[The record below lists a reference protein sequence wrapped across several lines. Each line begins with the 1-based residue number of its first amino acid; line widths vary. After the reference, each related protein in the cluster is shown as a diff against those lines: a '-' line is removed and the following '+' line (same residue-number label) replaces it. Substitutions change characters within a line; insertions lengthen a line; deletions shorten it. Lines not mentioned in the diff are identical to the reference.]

1 MWNKLKDI
9 FSPETYEEGI
19 TSNSAIAAILV
30 RAAKTDNEYTE
41 SEKKLIDHLLA
52 NNLNIS
58 QEDARLLRLQG
69 QELEM
74 EINDNVQLTRI
85 IKQDIP
91 YEDRHQLIEQLWS
104 IVLDDNNRT
113 PEENKLMRVLTHLLG
128 ISDVNSAKARS
139 KVLNKK
145 NLSYMFL
152 E

>member
-85 IKQDIP
+85 IKQNIP

-104 IVLDDNNRT
+104 IVLDDDNRT

-145 NLSYMFL
+145 NLS
-152 E
+152 

>member
-1 MWNKLKDI
+1 MSLDI

-145 NLSYMFL
+145 NLS
-152 E
+152 

>member
-74 EINDNVQLTRI
+74 EINDDVQLTRI

-104 IVLDDNNRT
+104 IILDDNNRT

-145 NLSYMFL
+145 NLS
-152 E
+152 

>member
-41 SEKKLIDHLLA
+41 SEKKLIDYLLA

-74 EINDNVQLTRI
+74 KINDNVQLTRI

-145 NLSYMFL
+145 NLS
-152 E
+152 

>member
-58 QEDARLLRLQG
+58 QEDARILRLRG

-145 NLSYMFL
+145 NVS
-152 E
+152 

>member
-91 YEDRHQLIEQLWS
+91 YENRHQLIEQLWS

-145 NLSYMFL
+145 NLS
-152 E
+152 

>member
-1 MWNKLKDI
+1 MWNKIKDI
-9 FSPETYEEGI
+9 FSPEKYEEGI

-52 NNLNIS
+52 NKLNIS
-58 QEDARLLRLQG
+58 EADARLLRLQG

-91 YEDRHQLIEQLWS
+91 YEERHQLVEQLWS
-104 IVLDDNNRT
+104 IILDDNNRT

-145 NLSYMFL
+145 NLS
-152 E
+152 

>member
-1 MWNKLKDI
+1 MWDKLKNI
-9 FSPETYEEGI
+9 FSPETAEEGI

-41 SEKKLIDHLLA
+41 SEKELIDHLLA
-52 NNLNIS
+52 NQLNLSLEN
-58 QEDARLLRLQG
+58 AKVLGLQG

-91 YEDRHQLIEQLWS
+91 FDERHKLIEQLWS

-139 KVLNKK
+139 KVLNTK
-145 NLSYMFL
+145 NQS
-152 E
+152 

>member
-1 MWNKLKDI
+1 MWNTLKDI

-41 SEKKLIDHLLA
+41 SEKKLIDRLLA

-139 KVLNKK
+139 KILNKK
-145 NLSYMFL
+145 NLS
-152 E
+152 

>member
-41 SEKKLIDHLLA
+41 SEKKLIEHLLA

-91 YEDRHQLIEQLWS
+91 YEERHQLVEQLWS

-145 NLSYMFL
+145 NLS
-152 E
+152 

>member
-145 NLSYMFL
+145 NLT
-152 E
+152 

>member
-1 MWNKLKDI
+1 MWNKLKEI
-9 FSPETYEEGI
+9 FTAEKEVEDI
-19 TSNSAIAAILV
+19 TSDNAVATILV

-69 QELEM
+69 QELEL

-104 IVLDDNNRT
+104 IVLDDNN
-113 PEENKLMRVLTHLLG
+113 
-128 ISDVNSAKARS
+128 
-139 KVLNKK
+139 
-145 NLSYMFL
+145 LSL
-152 E
+152 IHI

>member
-19 TSNSAIAAILV
+19 TSNNAIAAILV

-52 NNLNIS
+52 NKLNIS
-58 QEDARLLRLQG
+58 LEDARLLRLQG

-91 YEDRHQLIEQLWS
+91 YEERHQLVEQLWS

-145 NLSYMFL
+145 NLS
-152 E
+152 

>member
-1 MWNKLKDI
+1 MWNKIKDI
-9 FSPETYEEGI
+9 FSPEKYEEGI

-52 NNLNIS
+52 NQLNLSLEN
-58 QEDARLLRLQG
+58 AKLLRLKG

-91 YEDRHQLIEQLWS
+91 FDERHKLIEQLWS

-145 NLSYMFL
+145 NLS
-152 E
+152 

>member
-19 TSNSAIAAILV
+19 TSESAIAAILV
-30 RAAKTDNEYTE
+30 RAAKTDNEYTD

-58 QEDARLLRLQG
+58 LEDARLLRLQG

-91 YEDRHQLIEQLWS
+91 YEERHLIVEQLWS

-145 NLSYMFL
+145 NLS
-152 E
+152 

>member
-1 MWNKLKDI
+1 MWNKIKDI

-69 QELEM
+69 QELEL

-85 IKQDIP
+85 IKEDIP
-91 YEDRHQLIEQLWS
+91 YEDRNELIEQLWS
-104 IVLDDNNRT
+104 IVLDDNKRT

-145 NLSYMFL
+145 NLS
-152 E
+152 

>member
-1 MWNKLKDI
+1 MWNKLNDI

-128 ISDVNSAKARS
+128 ISDVNSAKAIS

-145 NLSYMFL
+145 NLS
-152 E
+152 

>member
-58 QEDARLLRLQG
+58 QEDARLLRLHG

-145 NLSYMFL
+145 NLC
-152 E
+152 

>member
-1 MWNKLKDI
+1 MWNKLKEI
-9 FSPETYEEGI
+9 FSSEIYEEGI
-19 TSNSAIAAILV
+19 SSDSAIAAILV

-91 YEDRHQLIEQLWS
+91 YEDRHKLIEQLWS
-104 IVLDDNNRT
+104 IVLDDYNRT

-145 NLSYMFL
+145 NLS
-152 E
+152 